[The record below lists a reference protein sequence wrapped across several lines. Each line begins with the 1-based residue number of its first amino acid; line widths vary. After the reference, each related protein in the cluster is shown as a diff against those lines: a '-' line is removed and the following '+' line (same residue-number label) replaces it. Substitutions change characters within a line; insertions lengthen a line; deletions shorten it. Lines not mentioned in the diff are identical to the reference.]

1 MVIGEVDIGTIPSTL
16 IPTTQATMVDC
27 CVYLLIIFMSVIVFM
42 TIVEVVVG
50 VIMEYVE
57 VGLNN

>member
-1 MVIGEVDIGTIPSTL
+1 
-16 IPTTQATMVDC
+16 MVDC